1 LNKDISSFKKIGYTE
16 KIPKNKDLDSYEVI
30 SVLLTN
36 NKKKTLYRKIKA
48 KENEEISNFNKS
60 WNIYNDLIDN

>member
-1 LNKDISSFKKIGYTE
+1 MNKDISSFKKIGYSE
-16 KIPKNKDLDSYEVI
+16 ERPKNEDLDSYEVI
-30 SVLLTN
+30 SVLQTDK
-36 NKKKTLYRKIKA
+36 KKKTLYRKITA

>member
-1 LNKDISSFKKIGYTE
+1 MNKDISSFKKIGYSE
-16 KIPKNKDLDSYEVI
+16 ERPKNEDLDSYEVI

-36 NKKKTLYRKIKA
+36 KKKKTLYRKITI

-60 WNIYNDLIDN
+60 WNTYSDLIDN